1 MPTLYAATLGQ
12 RPEAITVA
20 FDRLNEQY
28 RYEGLAV
35 LHTEPNSSGI
45 SQAYADLR
53 AVCRADYPTLQQRF
67 HEITYPDNT
76 PLIDIEDQRSAEA
89 YYRGVLRVLYGYKRR
104 GWLLH
109 LMLAGGRKA
118 MSIYAMLAASAVFE
132 PPHDRVWTVLSP
144 DSMLAASGQFH
155 IPVGMRDQVQLVEL
169 PLRPARIAPGTAVE
183 ALLERPI
190 SRLDAFLAKL
200 TTAEREVAELLRRNP
215 YATNEQLGKIGHKS
229 GRTIENQLASI
240 YDKLIGF
247 LDFGETISDKR
258 QALLDLLRGE

>member
-1 MPTLYAATLGQ
+1 MPALYVATLGQ

-35 LHTEPNSSGI
+35 LHTEPNVSGI
-45 SQAYADLR
+45 AQAYSDLR
-53 AVCRADYPTLQQRF
+53 AVCASDYSTRQRHF
-67 HEITYPDNT
+67 HEIAYDDSS

-89 YYRGVLRVLYGYKRR
+89 YYRGVLRVLYEYKRD

-109 LMLAGGRKA
+109 LMIAGGRKA
-118 MSIYAMLAASAVFE
+118 MSIYAMLAASVLFE

-144 DSMLAASGQFH
+144 ESMLAKPGQFH
-155 IPVGMRDQVQLVEL
+155 VPAGMRDQVQLVEL
-169 PLRPARIAPGTAVE
+169 PLRPARIAPGTAIE

-190 SRLDAFLAKL
+190 SRLGAFLNKL
-200 TTAEREVAELLRRNP
+200 TPAEREVVELLRRSP
-215 YATNEQLGKIGHKS
+215 YASNEELGIIGHKS
-229 GRTIENQLASI
+229 GRTVENQLASV

-247 LDFGETISDKR
+247 LDFGETITNKR
-258 QALLDLLRGE
+258 QALLDVLRGE